1 LTTSNRDY
9 YDAFAEGYDERR
21 GGGYH
26 KLIDDQAAELV
37 RRVGTS
43 GELLDVGCGTG
54 LILERVTR
62 FARHARGVD
71 LSPGML
77 DRARA
82 RGLDVSEAD
91 AATLPFD
98 DATFDVAYSFKV
110 LSHVGDLR
118 ACLREMARVVRPG
131 GHLVFDVYNRWSL
144 RYLIKRTVQPGRTS
158 RRFRENAIET
168 RFLSPAEASAFF
180 PDGSRLLS
188 RAGIRIVT
196 LHPGMLR
203 VWGMRRAVAWL
214 EWRLMDTLLSRYAG
228 FAVFTLKLED

>member
-1 LTTSNRDY
+1 LTISNRDY

-21 GGGYH
+21 GKGYH

-37 RRVGTS
+37 RRVGTG

-54 LILERVTR
+54 LILERVVR

-71 LSPGML
+71 LSPEML

-82 RGLDVSEAD
+82 RGLDVQEAD

-98 DATFDVAYSFKV
+98 DASFDVAYSFKV

-131 GHLVFDVYNRWSL
+131 GHLVFDVYNRRSL
-144 RYLIKRTVQPGRTS
+144 RYLIKRTLRPGRTS
-158 RRFRENAIET
+158 QNYKEDAIGT
-168 RFLSPAEASAFF
+168 RFFSPAEAAAHF
-180 PDGSRLLS
+180 PNGSRLLS

-203 VWGMRRAVAWL
+203 MWGMRSAVTWL
-214 EWRLMDTLLSRYAG
+214 EWRLMDTPLSHFAG
-228 FAVFTLKLED
+228 FTVFTLKMEG